1 MHMSAFL
8 KCVGHPNVTQTGT
21 RALSIL
27 FHMWRNFA
35 YVNLHSGANDESTDM
50 VSVILPPTPPA
61 PAGCVQANQAPRQ
74 LDPPPHCSMLHGAM
88 LPFIDPSRQCAAYGI
103 WTLFQPCSAFRHVP
117 QASPTGY
124 RATFTSET
132 QYRPFPHRSDNPRA
146 ADRNRPT
153 NPAEAVQA

>member
-1 MHMSAFL
+1 MMKQPQIFGSLPGNPRYSETVRRVARMDL
-8 KCVGHPNVTQTGT
+8 
-21 RALSIL
+21 ALRRISRIQHQVRSRL
-27 FHMWRNFA
+27 PQP
-35 YVNLHSGANDESTDM
+35 SP
-50 VSVILPPTPPA
+50 PPTIPYAA
-61 PAGCVQANQAPRQ
+61 PFRELTWCQQI
-74 LDPPPHCSMLHGAM
+74 DPPPYCSMLHGAM

-124 RATFTSET
+124 LATFTSET